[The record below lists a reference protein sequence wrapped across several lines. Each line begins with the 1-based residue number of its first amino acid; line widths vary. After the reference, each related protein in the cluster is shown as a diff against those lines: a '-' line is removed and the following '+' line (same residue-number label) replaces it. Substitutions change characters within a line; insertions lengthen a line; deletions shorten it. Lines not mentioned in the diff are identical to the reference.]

1 MSKRRTSHRFRH
13 LGPLLSVITL
23 CAALLSASEA
33 QAAPVSCTDFLA
45 PFVTWANGY
54 DHVEAA
60 ITSNQAGDPQQGWNG
75 LVSASVNSGGRA
87 KMKTSYGYLT
97 NAISDWRVA
106 PGQWIFSDRV
116 SGSQPFFAGWPDAI
130 DVYIAYD
137 GSAAYIYSHP
147 WNSWITISP
156 LTCDEGLIY
165 GFGNGIVFGRALYV
179 IALNK
184 QPDIN

>member
-1 MSKRRTSHRFRH
+1 MSKCRTSRRFKD

-23 CAALLSASEA
+23 CVALLGASEA

-45 PFVTWANGY
+45 PYVTWANGY
-54 DHVEAA
+54 NHVEVA
-60 ITSNQAGDPQQGWNG
+60 ITSNQAGDAQNNWNG
-75 LVSASVNSGGRA
+75 LVSASVNYGGRT
-87 KMKTSYGYLT
+87 KMKTAFGYLT
-97 NAISDWRVA
+97 NAIADWRVA
-106 PGQWIFSDRV
+106 RGQWIFSDRV

-130 DVYIAYD
+130 DVWIANN
-137 GSAAYIYSHP
+137 GSSAYIFNAA
-147 WNSWITISP
+147 WNAWITISP

-179 IALNK
+179 LSLSM